1 MPTLLWLS
9 RDVRPPD
16 LPPVVSAAGSGD
28 ELKSSIPQAITSAAE
43 CPGRYG
49 QISRSRYARMTAM
62 ASTEVERYK
71 GVDVEDVP
79 SKDWGWSGD
88 APRLW
93 HWVGIFIAGFLL
105 AMMRGN
111 HVGWVE
117 NWYLIAF
124 AGLVLVWVVRDWY
137 LRRRGL
143 TR

>member
-1 MPTLLWLS
+1 
-9 RDVRPPD
+9 
-16 LPPVVSAAGSGD
+16 
-28 ELKSSIPQAITSAAE
+28 
-43 CPGRYG
+43 
-49 QISRSRYARMTAM
+49 M
-62 ASTEVERYK
+62 ASTEVQRRN
-71 GVDVEDVP
+71 GVDIEDVP

-93 HWVGIFIAGFLL
+93 HGAGIFVALFLL

-117 NWYLIAF
+117 NWYLILF
-124 AGLVLVWVVRDWY
+124 AALVLFFVGRDWY

>member
-1 MPTLLWLS
+1 M
-9 RDVRPPD
+9 
-16 LPPVVSAAGSGD
+16 SG
-28 ELKSSIPQAITSAAE
+28 
-43 CPGRYG
+43 
-49 QISRSRYARMTAM
+49 M
-62 ASTEVERYK
+62 ASTEVKRRT

-79 SKDWGWSGD
+79 SAEWGWSGE

-93 HWVGIFIAGFLL
+93 RWVGIFIAGFLL

-117 NWYLIAF
+117 NWYLILF
-124 AGLVLVWVVRDWY
+124 AVLTLVIVGRDWY

>member
-1 MPTLLWLS
+1 MS
-9 RDVRPPD
+9 
-16 LPPVVSAAGSGD
+16 
-28 ELKSSIPQAITSAAE
+28 
-43 CPGRYG
+43 
-49 QISRSRYARMTAM
+49 AM
-62 ASTEVERYK
+62 ASTEVERRTK
-71 GVDVEDVP
+71 VDVAEVP
-79 SKDWGWSGD
+79 SAEWGWSGD

-93 HWVGIFIAGFLL
+93 RWVGIGMALFLL

-124 AGLVLVWVVRDWY
+124 AALILVFVARDWY

>member
-1 MPTLLWLS
+1 
-9 RDVRPPD
+9 
-16 LPPVVSAAGSGD
+16 
-28 ELKSSIPQAITSAAE
+28 
-43 CPGRYG
+43 
-49 QISRSRYARMTAM
+49 M
-62 ASTEVERYK
+62 ASTEVERHT
-71 GVDVEDVP
+71 GVDIEDVP

-93 HWVGIFIAGFLL
+93 HWVGVFIAGFLL

-124 AGLVLVWVVRDWY
+124 AALVLVWVVRDWY

>member
-1 MPTLLWLS
+1 
-9 RDVRPPD
+9 
-16 LPPVVSAAGSGD
+16 
-28 ELKSSIPQAITSAAE
+28 
-43 CPGRYG
+43 
-49 QISRSRYARMTAM
+49 M
-62 ASTEVERYK
+62 ASTEVERHT
-71 GVDVEDVP
+71 GVDVADVP

-93 HWVGIFIAGFLL
+93 HGVGIFIALFLL

-117 NWYLIAF
+117 NWYLVGF
-124 AGLVLVWVVRDWY
+124 AALILVFVGRNIY